1 MDFKAVSMTTGT
13 PILHLH
19 QSLPC
24 IDGGNLE
31 GTP

>member
-1 MDFKAVSMTTGT
+1 MDYKAVSMTT